1 MEEDTTQNRK
11 SYCDFVPKLK
21 QNQSRIVDKG
31 MRGKKSRNP
40 KRIVEKYFTYWG
52 T

>member
-31 MRGKKSRNP
+31 MRGKKVKESKKNR
-40 KRIVEKYFTYWG
+40 
-52 T
+52 